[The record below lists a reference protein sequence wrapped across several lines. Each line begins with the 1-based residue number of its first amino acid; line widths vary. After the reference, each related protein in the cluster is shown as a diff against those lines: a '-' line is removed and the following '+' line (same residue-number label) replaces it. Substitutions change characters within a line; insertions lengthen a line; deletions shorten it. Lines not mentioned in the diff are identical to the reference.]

1 MTVLTSSLPSAVLVI
16 LGGFTFSFLAAMYA
30 ILAPQPV
37 KLSWR
42 RRRPGVEPEP
52 TALSLLANGLTG
64 LVDSVIGR
72 TGRANGGAELLEEA
86 GIHRRW
92 QEFAALMVIG
102 TVVAGAIG
110 LLVQGILLAL
120 LFAASVPVV
129 TRIWLGLRISSRQ
142 RKFADQLEDSLQL
155 LSSSLR
161 AGHSMLQALNSVARE
176 AEEPTS
182 EAFTRIINQTRVGRE
197 VNDALTETAERMQ
210 SDDFSW
216 VTQAIAIN
224 REVGGN
230 LAEVL
235 DAVAGTIRERN
246 QIRRQVKALAAE
258 GKMSAYVLMALPAGI
273 TAFLAATN
281 PSYLA
286 AFTSSLLGY
295 ALIGVSVVM
304 FTIGGLWLRKVISI
318 KF

>member
-1 MTVLTSSLPSAVLVI
+1 MISNLPAPVLVVIGVFVVGLLAVVYVI
-16 LGGFTFSFLAAMYA
+16 LG
-30 ILAPQPV
+30 PRPPR
-37 KLSWR
+37 LSWQ
-42 RRRPGVEPEP
+42 RRRPGSEPEP
-52 TALSLLANGLTG
+52 SLLGRAAAA
-64 LVDSVIGR
+64 LVRVIDSVIGR
-72 TGRANGGAELLEEA
+72 SGRANSGAELLEEA

-92 QEFAALMVIG
+92 QEFGALVIIV
-102 TVVAGAIG
+102 TVVAGAVG
-110 LLVQGILLAL
+110 LLLGGVLPALLLA
-120 LFAASVPVV
+120 AAVPVI
-129 TRIWLGLRISSRQ
+129 TRVWIGIRIGARQ
-142 RKFADQLEDSLQL
+142 AKFADQLEDSLQL

-176 AEEPTS
+176 AEQPTS
-182 EAFTRIINQTRVGRE
+182 EEFTRIINQTRVGRE
-197 VNDALTETAERMQ
+197 VGDALADTAARMQ

-235 DAVAGTIRERN
+235 DAVGSTIRERN

-258 GKMSAYVLMALPAGI
+258 GKMSAYVLMALPFGI
-273 TAFLAATN
+273 TIFLAVAN

-286 AFTSSLLGY
+286 TFTTSLLGY

-304 FTIGGLWLRKVISI
+304 LVIGALWLRKVINI

>member
-1 MTVLTSSLPSAVLVI
+1 MLTMIIGLPPITLALLGTFALGVLGATYVI
-16 LGGFTFSFLAAMYA
+16 LSPG
-30 ILAPQPV
+30 QV
-37 KLSWR
+37 RLSWA
-42 RRRPGVEPEP
+42 RRRPGTGPEP
-52 TALSLLANGLTG
+52 SMLSRTANGMTD
-64 LVDSVIGR
+64 LVDEVIGR
-72 TGRANGGAELLEEA
+72 TGQAASGAELLEQA
-86 GIHRRW
+86 GIRRRW
-92 QEFAALMVIG
+92 QEFAALMIIAA
-102 TVVAGAIG
+102 VVAGAIG
-110 LLVQGILLAL
+110 LLVQGIVLALLLAL
-120 LFAASVPVV
+120 AVPVIARV
-129 TRIWLGLRISSRQ
+129 WIGMRISARQ
-142 RKFADQLEDSLQL
+142 RAFADQLEDSLQL

-176 AEEPTS
+176 AEQPTS
-182 EAFTRIINQTRVGRE
+182 EEFTRIINQTRVGRE
-197 VNDALTETAERMQ
+197 VGDALAEAADRMR
-210 SDDFSW
+210 SEDFSW

-273 TAFLAATN
+273 TAFLAVTN

-286 AFTSSLLGY
+286 PLVSSLLGY

-304 FTIGGLWLRKVISI
+304 FVVGGVWLRKVISI

>member
-1 MTVLTSSLPSAVLVI
+1 
-16 LGGFTFSFLAAMYA
+16 
-30 ILAPQPV
+30 
-37 KLSWR
+37 
-42 RRRPGVEPEP
+42 
-52 TALSLLANGLTG
+52 
-64 LVDSVIGR
+64 
-72 TGRANGGAELLEEA
+72 
-86 GIHRRW
+86 
-92 QEFAALMVIG
+92 
-102 TVVAGAIG
+102 VVAGAVG
-110 LLVQGILLAL
+110 LLLGGVLPALLLA
-120 LFAASVPVV
+120 AAVPVI
-129 TRIWLGLRISSRQ
+129 TRVWIGIRIGARQ
-142 RKFADQLEDSLQL
+142 AKFADQLEDSLQL

-176 AEEPTS
+176 AEQPTS
-182 EAFTRIINQTRVGRE
+182 EEFTRIINQTRVGRE
-197 VNDALTETAERMQ
+197 VGDALADTAARMQ

-235 DAVAGTIRERN
+235 DAVGSTIRERN

-258 GKMSAYVLMALPAGI
+258 GKMSAYVLMALPFGI
-273 TAFLAATN
+273 TIFLAVAN

-286 AFTSSLLGY
+286 TFTTSLLGY

-304 FTIGGLWLRKVISI
+304 LVIGALWLRKVINI

>member
-1 MTVLTSSLPSAVLVI
+1 MSLPPVMLVI
-16 LGGFTFSFLAAMYA
+16 LGGFAVGLLTATYA
-30 ILAPQPV
+30 ILAPRPAQ
-37 KLSWR
+37 LSWR
-42 RRRPGVEPEP
+42 RRRQDVEPEP
-52 TALSLLANGLTG
+52 SALGRAAEALTG
-64 LVDSVIGR
+64 LVDAIIGR
-72 TGRANGGAELLEEA
+72 SSRAGSGAELLEEA

-92 QEFAALMVIG
+92 QEFAALMLIG
-102 TVVAGAIG
+102 TVVAGAVG
-110 LLVQGILLAL
+110 LLLQGIVLAL
-120 LFAASVPVV
+120 LLAAAVPVL
-129 TRIWLGLRISSRQ
+129 TRVWIGVRIRARQ

-155 LSSSLR
+155 LASSLR

-176 AEEPTS
+176 AEQPTS
-182 EAFTRIINQTRVGRE
+182 EEFSRIINQTRVGRE
-197 VNDALTETAERMQ
+197 VVDALTETAARME

-235 DAVAGTIRERN
+235 DAVGATIRERN

-258 GKMSAYVLMALPAGI
+258 GQMSAYVLMALPAGI
-273 TAFLAATN
+273 AAFLAITN

-286 AFTSSLLGY
+286 PLTSSLIGY
-295 ALIGVSVVM
+295 CMIGVSVLLFIV
-304 FTIGGLWLRKVISI
+304 GGLWLRKVISI

>member
-1 MTVLTSSLPSAVLVI
+1 MISNLPTPVLVVIGVFVVGLLAVVYVI
-16 LGGFTFSFLAAMYA
+16 LG
-30 ILAPQPV
+30 PRPPR
-37 KLSWR
+37 LSWQ
-42 RRRPGVEPEP
+42 RRRPGSEPEP
-52 TALSLLANGLTG
+52 SLLGRAAAA
-64 LVDSVIGR
+64 LVRVIDSVIGR
-72 TGRANGGAELLEEA
+72 SGRANSGAELLEEA

-92 QEFAALMVIG
+92 QEFGALVIIV
-102 TVVAGAIG
+102 TVVAGAVG
-110 LLVQGILLAL
+110 LLLGGVLPALLLA
-120 LFAASVPVV
+120 AAVPVI
-129 TRIWLGLRISSRQ
+129 TRVWIGIRIGARQ
-142 RKFADQLEDSLQL
+142 AKFADQLEDSLQL

-176 AEEPTS
+176 AEQPTS
-182 EAFTRIINQTRVGRE
+182 EEFTRIINQTRVGRE
-197 VNDALTETAERMQ
+197 VGDALADTAARMQ

-235 DAVAGTIRERN
+235 DAVGSTIRERN

-258 GKMSAYVLMALPAGI
+258 GKMSAYVLMALPFGI
-273 TAFLAATN
+273 TIFLAVAN

-286 AFTSSLLGY
+286 TFTTSLLGY

-304 FTIGGLWLRKVISI
+304 LVIGALWLRKVINI

>member
-1 MTVLTSSLPSAVLVI
+1 MTTLTGSLPSAVFVI
-16 LGGFTFSFLAAMYA
+16 LGGFAISLLAAMYA
-30 ILAPQPV
+30 ILAPQPAQ
-37 KLSWR
+37 LSWR

-52 TALSLLANGLTG
+52 TALSRAAKGLTG

-92 QEFAALMVIG
+92 QEFAALVVIA

-110 LLVQGILLAL
+110 VLLHGILLAL
-120 LFAASVPVV
+120 LFAAMIPVA
-129 TRIWLGLRISSRQ
+129 TRVWLGSRVRSRQ

-182 EAFTRIINQTRVGRE
+182 EEFTRIINQTRIGRE
-197 VNDALTETAERMQ
+197 VGDALTETAERMQ

-235 DAVAGTIRERN
+235 DAVGATIRERN

-258 GKMSAYVLMALPAGI
+258 GKMSAYVLMALPFGI
-273 TAFLAATN
+273 SAFLAITN

-286 AFTSSLLGY
+286 PLTTNLVGY
-295 ALIGVSVVM
+295 ALIGVAVVLLVV
-304 FTIGGLWLRKVISI
+304 GALWLRKVISI

>member
-1 MTVLTSSLPSAVLVI
+1 MIMMLGLPTVPLVLLGAFAV
-16 LGGFTFSFLAAMYA
+16 GALATTYVLLSPKPA
-30 ILAPQPV
+30 
-37 KLSWR
+37 KLSWE
-42 RRRPGVEPEP
+42 RRRPGSGPEP
-52 TALSLLANGLTG
+52 SLVGRTASGVTN
-64 LVDSVIGR
+64 LVGKVIGR
-72 TGRANGGAELLEEA
+72 SGRGASGAELLEEA

-92 QEFAALMVIG
+92 QEFVALLIVGTLVAGVIG
-102 TVVAGAIG
+102 MLI
-110 LLVQGILLAL
+110 QGILVAVLLAI
-120 LFAASVPVV
+120 AVPVI
-129 TRIWLGLRISSRQ
+129 TRIWIGTRIGGRQ

-176 AEEPTS
+176 AEAPTS
-182 EAFTRIINQTRVGRE
+182 EEFTRIINQTRVGRE
-197 VNDALTETAERMQ
+197 VGDALSETAARMQ

-258 GKMSAYVLMALPAGI
+258 GKMSGYVLMALPAGI
-273 TAFLAATN
+273 TAFLGVSN

-286 AFTSSLLGY
+286 TFTSSLLGY

-304 FTIGGLWLRKVISI
+304 FVIGALWLRKVISI